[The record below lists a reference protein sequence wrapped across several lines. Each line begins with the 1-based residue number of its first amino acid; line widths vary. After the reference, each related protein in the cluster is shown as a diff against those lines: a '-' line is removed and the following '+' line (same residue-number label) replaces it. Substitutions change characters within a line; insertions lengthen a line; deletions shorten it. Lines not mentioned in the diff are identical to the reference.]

1 MADRYQSE
9 IRESQIR
16 ELTGKVREQDY
27 GTYLRTIRLNAVR
40 AFESELV
47 NLDFPVTAIIGTNG
61 GGKSTILGAAAIAYK
76 AIRPALFFPKSS
88 IGDDSMANWA
98 IGYDLIDKSK
108 NTRQTI
114 QRSARFMRSK
124 WVRDDLI
131 ERPVLYFG
139 INRTVPAG
147 ERREFKKLATV
158 KYNYTGSRVT
168 LVEAIQTEVA
178 RVLGK
183 DVSKFEVAAITPK
196 QSFYVGG
203 DGELSYS
210 EFHFGAGE
218 SSILRMIGE
227 IEVAAKNTLVLIE
240 EIENGLHLV
249 ATRRMVEYLLD
260 VAGRNSIQ
268 AIFTT
273 HSEDALL
280 PLPSEAIWSSID
292 GKVRQGRVSI
302 EALRAITGRIDQ
314 RMAIFVEDRFAKD
327 WVDAIIRSELLDRL
341 EEIGVYAVSG
351 EGQAHSIH
359 QGHRNNPALKGRLKS
374 LCILDGDSSKNE
386 SIADGVLKLPGAK
399 PENVIFNYVRLN
411 ISDLSMK
418 MAVALHVSPEKEATV
433 RSAIE
438 EVSRTNRDAHL
449 LFNQVGQRTG
459 FTPESIVSS
468 AFITQWIDGNK
479 EEVARISQFI
489 RGNLDA
495 DDTDDGN

>member
-1 MADRYQSE
+1 MAERYQSE

-16 ELTGKVREQDY
+16 ELMGKVREQDY
-27 GTYLRTIRLNAVR
+27 GTYLRTIKLNTVR
-40 AFESELV
+40 AFDNEVV

-98 IGYDLIDKSK
+98 IGYDLIDKLKSA
-108 NTRQTI
+108 RQTI

-158 KYNYTGSRVT
+158 KYNFTGARAT
-168 LVEAIQTEVA
+168 LVTEIQNEVA

-183 DVSKFEVAAITPK
+183 DVSKFEVATITPK

-227 IEVAAKNTLVLIE
+227 IELAEKNTLVLIE
-240 EIENGLHLV
+240 EIENGLHPV

-260 VAGRNSIQ
+260 VANRKAIQ

-314 RMAIFVEDRFAKD
+314 RMAIFVEDGFAKE
-327 WVDAIIRSELLDRL
+327 WVEAIIRGELLDRL

-351 EGQAHSIH
+351 EGQAFSIH
-359 QGHRNNPALKGRLKS
+359 QGHRNNPALKDRLKS
-374 LCILDGDSSKNE
+374 LCIVDGDSSKNE
-386 SIADGVLKLPGAK
+386 FIDQGVIKLPGAK
-399 PENVIFNYVRLN
+399 PENVVFNYVRNN
-411 ISDLSMK
+411 IADLSMK
-418 MAVALHVSPEKEATV
+418 MAVALHVSPEKEAAV
-433 RSAIE
+433 RATIE
-438 EVSRTNRDAHL
+438 DISRTNRDAHL
-449 LFNQVGQRTG
+449 LFNQVGQKTG

-479 EEVARISQFI
+479 AEVSRIAQFI
-489 RGNLDA
+489 RDNLNSEDA
-495 DDTDDGN
+495 DDRS